1 MIYIHIYIYIFLW
14 FTYIFLWYIYIYSK
28 WHVPSW
34 CGNIQLMMWIFRPW
48 IKATWGA
55 RTFFVAPWS
64 TGFLRELALASS
76 TTTTTRYNRK
86 PLGTQDWVS
95 KVLWEIYGVSNLTC
109 FWWNQLFCLGN
120 IISLNITKGQVVWSC
135 GHHGDF
141 VSWAEDLGDTVRTLA
156 LTESSRYPYCAYG
169 NASQF

>member
-1 MIYIHIYIYIFLW
+1 MIYINIVM
-14 FTYIFLWYIYIYSK
+14 IYIYSK

-34 CGNIQLMMWIFRPW
+34 CGNIQLIMWIFRPLNQGHLRSSDFFCSSL
-48 IKATWGA
+48 IHGVSEGA
-55 RTFFVAPWS
+55 GL
-64 TGFLRELALASS
+64 GFIHNHNHSIQP
-76 TTTTTRYNRK
+76 K